1 MIGTHN
7 MKDCCVCNAPV
18 EMPNEN
24 QFVYPTGGI
33 SGLFKNSEIFSFSK
47 LPVICL
53 YCIDDTINKP
63 LVTNN

>member
-1 MIGTHN
+1 
-7 MKDCCVCNAPV
+7 MKDCCVCNSPV

-24 QFVYPTGGI
+24 QWILPSDDEI
-33 SGLFKNSEIFSFSK
+33 SEMLSNPKIP
-47 LPVICL
+47 LPKVQVVCL